1 MVGGTLADEKALD
14 KSLAQMFK
22 AYRGS
27 SLSSPDLK
35 MLLRSSFDDVNHHD
49 DDVHVQGWDHEHEQ
63 EAFHLYHDGPGGHS
77 HDDDGHVHLN
87 QQGRNHEH
95 EQGDF
100 NLYHDGPGGH
110 HHDDDGHVHLYQQ
123 GRNHE
128 HEQRDFHLYHDG
140 PGGHDHDD
148 DGHLHHKAQKEDG
161 VSQDKGLKSEEGTKK
176 HDSLSDITLTIAKLL
191 FPLSQAKLVS
201 NPRANSM
208 FG

>member
-1 MVGGTLADEKALD
+1 MRSILSRLVLVLVGGTLADEKALD
-14 KSLAQMFK
+14 KSLAQMFR

-27 SLSSPDLK
+27 PLSSPDLK

-49 DDVHVQGWDHEHEQ
+49 DDGHVQGRDH
-63 EAFHLYHDGPGGHS
+63 G
-77 HDDDGHVHLN
+77 
-87 QQGRNHEH
+87 H

-100 NLYHDGPGGH
+100 NLYHDGPGGN

-128 HEQRDFHLYHDG
+128 HEQAGFHLYHDG

-176 HDSLSDITLTIAKLL
+176 QDSLSDITLTIAKLL
-191 FPLSQAKLVS
+191 FHLSQA
-201 NPRANSM
+201 
-208 FG
+208 